1 MRLPVKT
8 PPKRLIHVTAY
19 PFLKVLFGK
28 LRREEDKH
36 LHMIWSFGLM
46 LAAQLFWPA
55 IWAFVVVFCIGL
67 VKECWDS
74 RFGSGFCIFDI
85 FANVFGI
92 VGALVLPFS
101 FAVGPFLA

>member
-1 MRLPVKT
+1 
-8 PPKRLIHVTAY
+8 
-19 PFLKVLFGK
+19 
-28 LRREEDKH
+28 
-36 LHMIWSFGLM
+36 M
-46 LAAQLFWPA
+46 LAAQLFWPV

-92 VGALVLPFS
+92 LGALVLSLVLSFA